1 MKILI
6 AEDDSTSRLLLQ
18 TTLKQWGH
26 EVIVT
31 VDGQQAY
38 DILLAEAPPNLA
50 IFDWMMPHL
59 DGIEVC
65 RKAREEAQLEHLYVI
80 MLTTRGTKD
89 DIAEALQ
96 AGADDYL
103 NKPFDRKEMQA
114 RIQVGKRVLDLQIAL
129 TDRVRALEES
139 IKREKHLQGLL
150 PICSYCKKIRDDQN
164 YWQQVERYVETRADV
179 SFSHSICPECYE
191 IKVKPE
197 LEAFQAE
204 IDANKD
210 SPDSHSH

>member
-6 AEDDSTSRLLLQ
+6 AEDDATSRLLLQ
-18 TTLKQWGH
+18 TLLKQQG
-26 EVIVT
+26 VIAT
-31 VDGQQAY
+31 TDGQQAY
-38 DILLAEAPPNLA
+38 DALLAEDAPRLA
-50 IFDWMMPHL
+50 IFDWMMPQL

-65 RKAREEAQLEHLYVI
+65 RKAREDAQLKHLYVI
-80 MLTTRGTKD
+80 MLTTRDTKD
-89 DIAEALQ
+89 NIAEALQ

-129 TDRVRALEES
+129 TDRVRALEAS

-179 SFSHSICPECYE
+179 AFSHSICPECYE
-191 IKVKPE
+191 TKVKPE

-204 IDANKD
+204 VDADKD
-210 SPDSHSH
+210 PPDSHSH